1 MGWSFF
7 KEETK
12 LVVTLLSR
20 ANDREVEG
28 GSSILTIRITN
39 RGRKAASIKSIKIK
53 SNHGKFEFAPKFL
66 TADNLPYNLEVGEKC
81 FAETT
86 IKELVQQLVSKGY
99 DKKVKVWVDVED
111 STNKIHRSMASLLLD
126 IDKLR
131 KKYL

>member
-1 MGWSFF
+1 MGWLLF
-7 KEETK
+7 KEETN

-20 ANDREVEG
+20 ASDREIDR

-39 RGRKAASIKSIKIK
+39 KGKKTASIKSIKIK
-53 SNHGKFEFAPKFL
+53 SFHNKFEFTPKFL
-66 TADNLPYNLEVGEKC
+66 SADNLPYKLNVGEKC

-86 IKELVQQLVSKGY
+86 IKELTQQLVRKGY
-99 DKKVKVWVDVED
+99 SKKAKLWVDVED
-111 STNKIHRSMASLLLD
+111 STGKVHRSIASLLFD